1 MEQYST
7 NEIRQEWAVWYLE
20 NLHFAYKDSDG
31 NDKSVCAILFYCV
44 ITNMFQSSKGMI
56 KGPMVLQ
63 AFGAPWTAIIGTWKL
78 EEFDGLNLPIGKLVG
93 GLGLATAAVSTFIP
107 H

>member
-20 NLHFAYKDSDG
+20 NLHFPYNDSDG
-31 NDKSVCAILFYCV
+31 NDESVCAILFYCV
-44 ITNMFQSSKGMI
+44 ITNMFQSSKRMF

-63 AFGAPWTAIIGTWKL
+63 AFGAHWTAIVGAWKL
-78 EEFDGLNLPIGKLVG
+78 EGIDDLNLPLENWLEGLV
-93 GLGLATAAVSTFIP
+93 LLLQQ
-107 H
+107 